1 MLCESVRL
9 NLKLNVGLKVTVIE
23 KYFTQEEQAT
33 FPINSRSKH
42 S

>member
-23 KYFTQEEQAT
+23 KYISQEE
-33 FPINSRSKH
+33 
-42 S
+42 